1 LNGENPNILIRVADA
16 EGDEDYS
23 DNIICPK
30 VRGALTI
37 KVTSLAEDVIE
48 IGSENN
54 SMLKLELIA
63 NGGKVKVNSL
73 QLNIEGSATDTD
85 VPAVE
90 LYESAGGT
98 NSPRPPSFT
107 SRSRKIAEGDFSEG
121 EREDKQIRF
130 IFDPAIVIKQEEP
143 KTYFVTIDIS
153 DSAKMSR
160 TVGLSLGS
168 DDVQTNCPV
177 TIIWESGIGIRASRL
192 SYVGS
197 APDAIVIDGAFADWE
212 SIGVHKDLDTINIKN
227 SNVDIDEY
235 MVVNSDDKISF
246 YFSVKG
252 SMLGGS
258 VVPIR
263 PKFSIIP
270 PQMVREKIEKPLEPL
285 EVRPRP
291 VYEALKAPTAELGED
306 RVYIFLDTDFD
317 STTGYSPDRFQI
329 GAEHMLEIWGGME
342 R

>member
-1 LNGENPNILIRVADA
+1 VYNGDSQQPLANGDWQLTTSQLDWNCWKDLCDAEAVSKGYRLETQVSFQALLPLNGENPNILIRVADA
-16 EGDEDYS
+16 EGNEDYS

-30 VRGALTI
+30 VKGALTI
-37 KVTSLAEDVIE
+37 KVTNLAEDIIE

-85 VPAVE
+85 VLAVE

-168 DDVQTNCPV
+168 DDVQTNCP
-177 TIIWESGIGIRASRL
+177 RN
-192 SYVGS
+192 
-197 APDAIVIDGAFADWE
+197 D
-212 SIGVHKDLDTINIKN
+212 H
-227 SNVDIDEY
+227 
-235 MVVNSDDKISF
+235 
-246 YFSVKG
+246 
-252 SMLGGS
+252 
-258 VVPIR
+258 
-263 PKFSIIP
+263 
-270 PQMVREKIEKPLEPL
+270 
-285 EVRPRP
+285 
-291 VYEALKAPTAELGED
+291 
-306 RVYIFLDTDFD
+306 
-317 STTGYSPDRFQI
+317 
-329 GAEHMLEIWGGME
+329 LEIGNRDPGIEIIIHWLCTG
-342 R
+342 